1 GNVSG
6 SSTLD
11 FVLDTQAPNAPII
24 TLDTDSGKLGDD
36 FLTNDGSFTVT
47 PSEVGNTV
55 EYQAADGS
63 WSTTPPAVVEGN
75 NSITVRETDAA
86 GNVSGSNTL
95 DFVLDTQTPNAPT
108 ITLDTDSGRLGND
121 FLTNDGSFTVTPSE
135 VGNTVEYQA
144 ADGSWST
151 TPPEVVEGDN
161 SITVRDT
168 DAAGN
173 VSGSNTLDFVLDTQA
188 PSAPIITLD
197 TDSGKLGDDFLTNDG
212 SFTVTP
218 SEDGNTVEYFVNG
231 EWTTDAP
238 IATEG
243 ANSITVR
250 ETDAAGNVSGSST
263 LDFVLD
269 TQAPNAPTITLDVD
283 SGISDG
289 DLLTNDG
296 SFTVTP
302 SEVGNTVEYQ
312 AADGSWSTT
321 PPVVVEG
328 NNSITVRETDAAGN
342 VSGSNTLDFVL
353 DTQAPNAPTITLDV
367 DSGISDGDLLTNDG
381 SFTVTPSEVG
391 NTVEYFV
398 NGEWTTDAPTA
409 SEGNNSIT
417 VRETDAAGNVSG
429 S

>member
-1 GNVSG
+1 GNTVEYQATDGSWSTTPPEVVEGNNSITVRETDAAGNVSG

-11 FVLDTQAPNAPII
+11 FVLDTQAPNAPVI

-63 WSTTPPAVVEGN
+63 WSTISPAVVEGN
-75 NSITVRETDAA
+75 NSITVRE
-86 GNVSGSNTL
+86 
-95 DFVLDTQTPNAPT
+95 
-108 ITLDTDSGRLGND
+108 I
-121 FLTNDGSFTVTPSE
+121 
-135 VGNTVEYQA
+135 
-144 ADGSWST
+144 
-151 TPPEVVEGDN
+151 
-161 SITVRDT
+161 

-188 PSAPIITLD
+188 PNAPTITLD
-197 TDSGKLGDDFLTNDG
+197 VDSGISDGDLLTNDG
-212 SFTVTP
+212 SFTVTL

-269 TQAPNAPTITLDVD
+269 TQAPNAPTITLDTD
-283 SGISDG
+283 SGKLGNDF
-289 DLLTNDG
+289 LTNDG

-321 PPVVVEG
+321 PPAVVEG
-328 NNSITVRETDAAGN
+328 DNSIVVRETDTAGN
-342 VSGSNTLDFVL
+342 VSGSSTLDFVL
-353 DTQAPNAPTITLDV
+353 DTQVPSAPIITLDT
-367 DSGISDGDLLTNDG
+367 DSGKLGDDFLTNDG
-381 SFTVTPSEVG
+381 SFTVTPSEDG

-398 NGEWTTDAPTA
+398 NGAWTTDTPVVV
-409 SEGNNSIT
+409 EGDNSIV
-417 VRETDAAGNVSG
+417 VRETDA
-429 S
+429 